1 MLKYTKVLWSI
12 GGVIVIII
20 IEDTLEEK
28 AFEVGESL
36 KSEIDNSLVISKN
49 DLENLINSI
58 FINEGSI
65 KVGDVIEFESNI
77 FIYLIRKIKEKFSK
91 NLIILLD
98 RNTMNLNEIKDRIK
112 KLDEEFYFFKI
123 EESLDIK
130 LNIVKE
136 ERNFIIH
143 KDTIEEI
150 KNRILEVLKISKK
163 NFVQRELVS
172 NRTYLIKGNNL
183 DINLLNSSHQSV
195 RSLYKKKGFYEIS
208 LEIHP
213 LIIQQEL
220 IIDNLEIYMNLEDLT
235 KDEIELLKDI
245 NKKINN
251 NEKEVLKIV
260 ENTLNYIRAFRK
272 EEENYNNKDSIK
284 NIRSIEKIVY
294 YRKGNIF
301 ELTKLFM
308 SIIRYCNIP
317 TKVIFGVLNKS
328 LYHSWVEIYSE
339 DLGWIPVEI
348 KINVKM
354 KNNKYYFGITNRHI
368 KLFEDNSFKNISDK
382 IKKMHIEILSFNEIE
397 NQ

>member
-1 MLKYTKVLWSI
+1 M
-12 GGVIVIII
+12 III

-28 AFEVGESL
+28 AFEIGQSL
-36 KSEIDNSLVISKN
+36 KNEIDNSLVISKN

-58 FINEGSI
+58 FINESSI
-65 KVGDVIEFESNI
+65 KMEDVIEFESNI
-77 FIYLIRKIKEKFSK
+77 FIYLIRKMKEKFSK

-98 RNTMNLNEIKDRIK
+98 ENTVNLNEIKYRIK

-123 EESLDIK
+123 EERLDIK
-130 LNIVKE
+130 LNIAKE
-136 ERNFIIH
+136 EKNFIIH

-195 RSLYKKKGFYEIS
+195 RNLYKKKGFYEIN

-220 IIDNLEIYMNLEDLT
+220 IIDNLAMYMSLEDLT
-235 KDEIELLKDI
+235 KEEIELLKEI

-251 NEKEVLKIV
+251 NEKEVIKIV
-260 ENTLNYIRAFRK
+260 ENTLNYIRTFKK
-272 EEENYNNKDSIK
+272 EEENYNNRDNIK
-284 NIRSIEKIVY
+284 NIRNIEKIIY
-294 YRKGNIF
+294 NRKGSIF

-317 TKVIFGVLNKS
+317 TKVVFGVINKS

-348 KINVKM
+348 KVNVKM

-368 KLFEDNSFKNISDK
+368 KLFEDINFKNISDK
-382 IKKMHIEILSFNEIE
+382 IEKMQIEILSFNEIE